1 MEPIRKV
8 QRWAKEKRQI
18 QVNQPTVIKVYNEG
32 IRGVELMDRLLE
44 SYHQGTTMK
53 EIFLFVKI
61 LNVRFEAI

>member
-44 SYHQGTTMK
+44 SYHQGTTRK

>member
-8 QRWAKEKRQI
+8 QQWAKEKRQI
-18 QVNQPTVIKVYNEG
+18 QVNQSTVIKVYNEG

-44 SYHQGTTMK
+44 SYHQGTTRK